1 MPQMGESVN
10 EGTVSIWHKK
20 VGDAIKK
27 DDVLF
32 EVETDK
38 ASIEVPAP
46 ADGVI
51 SAINGNEGDTLDV
64 GAVVC
69 VIAVEGEKAPAA
81 AAPTAAAP
89 ASSGMDVI
97 MPQMG
102 ESVNEGTVA
111 AWHKKVGDAVKKNDI
126 LFDVETDKAAIEVP
140 APADGVIA
148 VINGNEGDTLEVGDV
163 VCVIAVEGGA
173 APAAPAAKA
182 APAPAAAPAAAPA
195 PAASS
200 AAPAKAGNA
209 LKAQPAA
216 KLSPAVR
223 RLVAEHDLDI
233 AAVTGTGKG
242 GRITRQDVIAFIDG
256 GGASAPAAAAPVAPA
271 PTAAAPAASS
281 APTPA
286 ADSRSFIPF
295 DKIRKMTGD
304 HMVMSKATSPH
315 VLQTVEVDY
324 HAVDAVRK
332 KLSPQ
337 WKADK
342 GYSLTYLPFISR
354 AITMAIKDF
363 PRVNSSVVGDG
374 IQIHSLVNLGIAV
387 DLNFEGLVVPVI
399 KDCANKSVGQIAEG
413 IKTLATKAKARK
425 LTPDDMSGAT
435 YTLSNSGPF
444 GTMMTAS
451 IISQPQVAI
460 MSTDGIKKRP
470 VVIESEYGDTIGIR
484 PVGILAQSFD
494 HRAFDGAYSAAFLN
508 HVRQIIEQTDWASEI

>member
-1 MPQMGESVN
+1 
-10 EGTVSIWHKK
+10 
-20 VGDAIKK
+20 
-27 DDVLF
+27 
-32 EVETDK
+32 
-38 ASIEVPAP
+38 
-46 ADGVI
+46 
-51 SAINGNEGDTLDV
+51 
-64 GAVVC
+64 
-69 VIAVEGEKAPAA
+69 
-81 AAPTAAAP
+81 
-89 ASSGMDVI
+89 

-111 AWHKKVGDAVKKNDI
+111 AWYKKVGDQVKKDETLVDI
-126 LFDVETDKAAIEVP
+126 ETDKAAIEVP
-140 APADGVIA
+140 APADGVLTA
-148 VINGNEGDTLEVGDV
+148 INLQEGEEGEVGV
-163 VCVIAVEGGA
+163 VICVISVEGEE
-173 APAAPAAKA
+173 A
-182 APAPAAAPAAAPA
+182 APAPAEEAKAEPAESAPAAEAPA
-195 PAASS
+195 PAASTP
-200 AAPAKAGNA
+200 AASQADTSGNPLA
-209 LKAQPAA
+209 AQPGA

-223 RLVAEHDLDI
+223 RLVAENSLDI
-233 AAVTGTGKG
+233 SAISGTGKG
-242 GRITRQDVIAFIDG
+242 GRITRNDVVAFIDG
-256 GGASAPAAAAPVAPA
+256 GGASAPAPSAAPAATAPA
-271 PTAAAPAASS
+271 PSAPAASS
-281 APTPA
+281 SPVPA
-286 ADSRSFIPF
+286 VDSRSFVPF

-332 KLSPQ
+332 NLSPQ

-354 AITMAIKDF
+354 AITMAIKEF
-363 PRVNSSVVGDG
+363 PHVNSSVVGDG

-470 VVIESEYGDTIGIR
+470 VVIESEHGDTIGIR

>member
-1 MPQMGESVN
+1 
-10 EGTVSIWHKK
+10 
-20 VGDAIKK
+20 
-27 DDVLF
+27 
-32 EVETDK
+32 
-38 ASIEVPAP
+38 
-46 ADGVI
+46 
-51 SAINGNEGDTLDV
+51 
-64 GAVVC
+64 
-69 VIAVEGEKAPAA
+69 
-81 AAPTAAAP
+81 
-89 ASSGMDVI
+89 

-111 AWHKKVGDAVKKNDI
+111 AWYKKVGDEVKKNDI

-140 APADGVIA
+140 APADGVIS
-148 VINGNEGDTLEVGDV
+148 VINGAEGDTLAVGAI
-163 VCVIAVEGGA
+163 VCVIAVEGEEA
-173 APAAPAAKA
+173 APASAPASTPAPAPAAE
-182 APAPAAAPAAAPA
+182 APAAAPAAPA
-195 PAASS
+195 PAAVSS
-200 AAPAKAGNA
+200 APAKSANPLA
-209 LKAQPAA
+209 AQPAA
-216 KLSPAVR
+216 RLSPAVR
-223 RLVAEHDLDI
+223 RLVAEHSLDVSQI
-233 AAVTGTGKG
+233 SGTGKG
-242 GRITRQDVIAFIDG
+242 GRVTRQDVAAFID
-256 GGASAPAAAAPVAPA
+256 GGASAPAPAA
-271 PTAAAPAASS
+271 AAAPAAATSS
-281 APTPA
+281 PVPA
-286 ADSRSFIPF
+286 VDSRSFIAF

-354 AITMAIKDF
+354 ALTIAIKEF

-374 IQIHSLVNLGIAV
+374 IQIHSLINLGIAV
-387 DLNFEGLVVPVI
+387 DLNFNGLVVPVV
-399 KDCANKSVGQIAEG
+399 KDCANKSVGQIAAD
-413 IKTLATKAKARK
+413 IKAMSTKARDKK

-435 YTLSNSGPF
+435 YTISNSGPF

-470 VVIESEYGDTIGIR
+470 VVLESEHGDTIGIR

-508 HVRQIIEQTDWASEI
+508 RVREIIEQSNWASEI

>member
-1 MPQMGESVN
+1 
-10 EGTVSIWHKK
+10 
-20 VGDAIKK
+20 
-27 DDVLF
+27 
-32 EVETDK
+32 
-38 ASIEVPAP
+38 
-46 ADGVI
+46 
-51 SAINGNEGDTLDV
+51 
-64 GAVVC
+64 
-69 VIAVEGEKAPAA
+69 
-81 AAPTAAAP
+81 
-89 ASSGMDVI
+89 MDVI

-111 AWHKKVGDAVKKNDI
+111 AWYKKVGDEVKKNDI

-140 APADGVIA
+140 APADGVIS
-148 VINGNEGDTLEVGDV
+148 VINGAEGDTLEVGAI
-163 VCVIAVEGGA
+163 VCVIAVEGEEA
-173 APAAPAAKA
+173 APASAPASTPAPAPAAE
-182 APAPAAAPAAAPA
+182 APAAAPAAPA
-195 PAASS
+195 PAAVSS
-200 AAPAKAGNA
+200 APAKSANPLA
-209 LKAQPAA
+209 AQPAA
-216 KLSPAVR
+216 RLSPAVR
-223 RLVAEHDLDI
+223 RLVAEHSLDVSQI
-233 AAVTGTGKG
+233 SGTGKG
-242 GRITRQDVIAFIDG
+242 GRVTRQDVAAFIDG
-256 GGASAPAAAAPVAPA
+256 GGASAAASAPAA
-271 PTAAAPAASS
+271 AAAPAAATSS
-281 APTPA
+281 PVPA
-286 ADSRSFIPF
+286 VDSRSFIAF

-354 AITMAIKDF
+354 ALTIAIKEF

-374 IQIHSLVNLGIAV
+374 IQIHSLINLGIAV
-387 DLNFEGLVVPVI
+387 DLNFNGLVVPVV
-399 KDCANKSVGQIAEG
+399 KDCANKSVGQIAAD
-413 IKTLATKAKARK
+413 IKAMSTKARDKK

-435 YTLSNSGPF
+435 YTISNSGPF

-470 VVIESEYGDTIGIR
+470 VVLESEHGDTIGIR

-508 HVRQIIEQTDWASEI
+508 RVREIIEQSNWASEI

>member
-1 MPQMGESVN
+1 
-10 EGTVSIWHKK
+10 
-20 VGDAIKK
+20 
-27 DDVLF
+27 
-32 EVETDK
+32 
-38 ASIEVPAP
+38 
-46 ADGVI
+46 
-51 SAINGNEGDTLDV
+51 
-64 GAVVC
+64 
-69 VIAVEGEKAPAA
+69 
-81 AAPTAAAP
+81 
-89 ASSGMDVI
+89 

-111 AWHKKVGDAVKKNDI
+111 AWYKKVGDEVKKNDI

-140 APADGVIA
+140 APADGVIS
-148 VINGNEGDTLEVGDV
+148 VINGAEGDTLEVGAI
-163 VCVIAVEGGA
+163 VCVIAVEGEEA
-173 APAAPAAKA
+173 APASAPASTPAPAPAAE
-182 APAPAAAPAAAPA
+182 APAAAPAAPA
-195 PAASS
+195 PAAVSS
-200 AAPAKAGNA
+200 APAKSANPLA
-209 LKAQPAA
+209 AQPAA
-216 KLSPAVR
+216 RLSPAVR
-223 RLVAEHDLDI
+223 RLVAEHSLDVSQI
-233 AAVTGTGKG
+233 SGTGKG
-242 GRITRQDVIAFIDG
+242 GRVTRQDVAAFID
-256 GGASAPAAAAPVAPA
+256 GGASAPAPA
-271 PTAAAPAASS
+271 AAAPAAATSS
-281 APTPA
+281 PVPA
-286 ADSRSFIPF
+286 VDSRSFIAF

-354 AITMAIKDF
+354 ALTIAIKEF

-374 IQIHSLVNLGIAV
+374 IQIHSLINLGIAV
-387 DLNFEGLVVPVI
+387 DLNFNGLVVPVV
-399 KDCANKSVGQIAEG
+399 KDCANKSVGQIAAD
-413 IKTLATKAKARK
+413 IKAMSTKARDKK

-435 YTLSNSGPF
+435 YTISNSGPF

-470 VVIESEYGDTIGIR
+470 VVLESEHGDTIGIR

-508 HVRQIIEQTDWASEI
+508 RVREIIEQSNWASEI

>member
-1 MPQMGESVN
+1 
-10 EGTVSIWHKK
+10 
-20 VGDAIKK
+20 
-27 DDVLF
+27 
-32 EVETDK
+32 
-38 ASIEVPAP
+38 
-46 ADGVI
+46 
-51 SAINGNEGDTLDV
+51 
-64 GAVVC
+64 
-69 VIAVEGEKAPAA
+69 
-81 AAPTAAAP
+81 
-89 ASSGMDVI
+89 MDVI

-111 AWHKKVGDAVKKNDI
+111 AWYKKVGDEVKKNDI

-140 APADGVIA
+140 APADGVIS
-148 VINGNEGDTLEVGDV
+148 VINGAEGDTLEVGAI
-163 VCVIAVEGGA
+163 VCVIAVEGEEA
-173 APAAPAAKA
+173 APASAPASTPAPAPAAE
-182 APAPAAAPAAAPA
+182 APAAAPAAPA
-195 PAASS
+195 PAAVSS
-200 AAPAKAGNA
+200 APAKSANPLA
-209 LKAQPAA
+209 AQPAA
-216 KLSPAVR
+216 RLSPAVR
-223 RLVAEHDLDI
+223 RLVAEHSLDVSQI
-233 AAVTGTGKG
+233 SGTGKG
-242 GRITRQDVIAFIDG
+242 GRVTRQDVAAFID
-256 GGASAPAAAAPVAPA
+256 GGASAPAPAA
-271 PTAAAPAASS
+271 AAAPAAATSS
-281 APTPA
+281 PVPA
-286 ADSRSFIPF
+286 VDSRSFIAF

-354 AITMAIKDF
+354 ALTIAIKEF

-374 IQIHSLVNLGIAV
+374 IQIHSLINLGIAV
-387 DLNFEGLVVPVI
+387 DLNFNGLVVPVV
-399 KDCANKSVGQIAEG
+399 KDCANKSVGQIAAD
-413 IKTLATKAKARK
+413 IKAMSTKARDKK

-435 YTLSNSGPF
+435 YTISNSGPF

-470 VVIESEYGDTIGIR
+470 VVLESEHGDTIGIR

-508 HVRQIIEQTDWASEI
+508 RVREIIEQSNWASEI

>member
-1 MPQMGESVN
+1 
-10 EGTVSIWHKK
+10 
-20 VGDAIKK
+20 
-27 DDVLF
+27 
-32 EVETDK
+32 
-38 ASIEVPAP
+38 
-46 ADGVI
+46 
-51 SAINGNEGDTLDV
+51 
-64 GAVVC
+64 
-69 VIAVEGEKAPAA
+69 
-81 AAPTAAAP
+81 
-89 ASSGMDVI
+89 MDVI

-111 AWHKKVGDAVKKNDI
+111 AWYKKVGDEVKKNDI

-140 APADGVIA
+140 APADGVIS
-148 VINGNEGDTLEVGDV
+148 VINGAEGDTLEVGAI
-163 VCVIAVEGGA
+163 VCVIAVEGEEA
-173 APAAPAAKA
+173 APASAPASTPAPAPAAE
-182 APAPAAAPAAAPA
+182 APAAAPAAPA
-195 PAASS
+195 PAAVSS
-200 AAPAKAGNA
+200 APAKSANPLA
-209 LKAQPAA
+209 AQPAA
-216 KLSPAVR
+216 RLSPAVR
-223 RLVAEHDLDI
+223 RLVAEHSLDVSQI
-233 AAVTGTGKG
+233 SGTGKG
-242 GRITRQDVIAFIDG
+242 GRVTRQDVAAFIDG
-256 GGASAPAAAAPVAPA
+256 GGASAPAAAAA
-271 PTAAAPAASS
+271 PTAATSSPVPAV
-281 APTPA
+281 
-286 ADSRSFIPF
+286 DSRSFIAF

-354 AITMAIKDF
+354 ALTIAIKEF

-374 IQIHSLVNLGIAV
+374 IQIHSLINLGIAV
-387 DLNFEGLVVPVI
+387 DLNFNGLVVPVV
-399 KDCANKSVGQIAEG
+399 KDCANKSVGQIAAD
-413 IKTLATKAKARK
+413 IKAMSTKARDKK

-435 YTLSNSGPF
+435 YTISNSGPF

-470 VVIESEYGDTIGIR
+470 VVLESEHGDTIGIR

-508 HVRQIIEQTDWASEI
+508 RVREIIEQSNWASEI

>member
-1 MPQMGESVN
+1 
-10 EGTVSIWHKK
+10 
-20 VGDAIKK
+20 
-27 DDVLF
+27 
-32 EVETDK
+32 
-38 ASIEVPAP
+38 
-46 ADGVI
+46 
-51 SAINGNEGDTLDV
+51 
-64 GAVVC
+64 
-69 VIAVEGEKAPAA
+69 
-81 AAPTAAAP
+81 
-89 ASSGMDVI
+89 MDVI

-102 ESVNEGTVA
+102 ESVNEGTIA
-111 AWHKKVGDAVKKNDI
+111 AWYKKVGDEVKKNDT
-126 LFDVETDKAAIEVP
+126 LLDVETDKAAIEVP
-140 APADGVIA
+140 APADGVITA
-148 VINGNEGDTLEVGDV
+148 INFQVGDTGDV
-163 VCVIAVEGGA
+163 GEVICVIAVEGEEA
-173 APAAPAAKA
+173 AAPAAKA
-182 APAPAAAPAAAPA
+182 EKVPAPEAAPAAAPA
-195 PAASS
+195 PAVAPAPASAPAAAS
-200 AAPAKAGNA
+200 AAPAASSNPLA
-209 LKAQPAA
+209 AQPGAM
-216 KLSPAVR
+216 LSPAVR
-223 RLVAEHDLDI
+223 RLVAENYLDI
-233 AAVTGTGKG
+233 SAISGTGKG
-242 GRITRQDVIAFIDG
+242 GRITRNDVVDFIAN
-256 GGASAPAAAAPVAPA
+256 GGASSAPAAAP
-271 PTAAAPAASS
+271 APAAPSPAAASS
-281 APTPA
+281 SPTPA
-286 ADSRSFIPF
+286 VDSRSFVPF

-354 AITMAIKDF
+354 AITMAIKEF
-363 PRVNSSVVGDG
+363 PHVNSSVVGDG
-374 IQIHSLVNLGIAV
+374 IQIHSLINLGIAV
-387 DLNFEGLVVPVI
+387 DLNFQGLVVPVI

-413 IKTLATKAKARK
+413 IKTVATKAKNRK

-435 YTLSNSGPF
+435 YTISNSGPF

>member
-10 EGTVSIWHKK
+10 EGTIAAWYKK
-20 VGDAIKK
+20 VGD
-27 DDVLF
+27 
-32 EVETDK
+32 E
-38 ASIEVPAP
+38 
-46 ADGVI
+46 
-51 SAINGNEGDTLDV
+51 
-64 GAVVC
+64 
-69 VIAVEGEKAPAA
+69 
-81 AAPTAAAP
+81 
-89 ASSGMDVI
+89 
-97 MPQMG
+97 
-102 ESVNEGTVA
+102 
-111 AWHKKVGDAVKKNDI
+111 VKKNDV
-126 LFDVETDKAAIEVP
+126 LFNVETDKAAIEVP
-140 APADGVIA
+140 APADGVIS
-148 VINGNEGDTLEVGDV
+148 VINGAEGDTLEVGEI
-163 VCVIAVEGGA
+163 VCVITADGEEPA
-173 APAAPAAKA
+173 AAPSAPAPATAPAPTAAPAPAAPAA
-182 APAPAAAPAAAPA
+182 
-195 PAASS
+195 SS
-200 AAPAKAGNA
+200 APAKSDNPLA
-209 LKAQPAA
+209 AQPEAR
-216 KLSPAVR
+216 LSPAVR
-223 RLVAEHDLDI
+223 RLVAEHSLDVSQI
-233 AAVTGTGKG
+233 SGTGKG
-242 GRITRQDVIAFIDG
+242 GRITRQDVVEFVESG
-256 GGASAPAAAAPVAPA
+256 GAAAPTAAAPA
-271 PTAAAPAASS
+271 PTAAAPAVASS
-281 APTPA
+281 SPVPA
-286 ADSRSFIPF
+286 VDSRSFIPF

-354 AITMAIKDF
+354 AITMAIKEF

-387 DLNFEGLVVPVI
+387 DLNFEGLVVPVV

-413 IKTLATKAKARK
+413 IKAMSTKARDRK

-470 VVIESEYGDTIGIR
+470 VVIESEYGDTIAIR

-508 HVRQIIEQTDWASEI
+508 RVRQIIEQTDWASEI

>member
-1 MPQMGESVN
+1 
-10 EGTVSIWHKK
+10 
-20 VGDAIKK
+20 
-27 DDVLF
+27 
-32 EVETDK
+32 
-38 ASIEVPAP
+38 
-46 ADGVI
+46 
-51 SAINGNEGDTLDV
+51 
-64 GAVVC
+64 
-69 VIAVEGEKAPAA
+69 
-81 AAPTAAAP
+81 
-89 ASSGMDVI
+89 

-111 AWHKKVGDAVKKNDI
+111 AWYKKVGDEVKTNDI

-140 APADGVIA
+140 APADGVIS
-148 VINGNEGDTLEVGDV
+148 VINGAEGDTLEVGAI
-163 VCVIAVEGGA
+163 VCVIAVEGEEA
-173 APAAPAAKA
+173 APASAPASTPAPAPAAE
-182 APAPAAAPAAAPA
+182 APAAAPAAPA
-195 PAASS
+195 PAAVSS
-200 AAPAKAGNA
+200 APAKSANPLA
-209 LKAQPAA
+209 AQPAA
-216 KLSPAVR
+216 RLSPAVR
-223 RLVAEHDLDI
+223 RLVAEHSLDVSQI
-233 AAVTGTGKG
+233 SGTGKG
-242 GRITRQDVIAFIDG
+242 GRVTRQDVAAFIDG
-256 GGASAPAAAAPVAPA
+256 GGASAPAAAVAPA
-271 PTAAAPAASS
+271 AATSSPVPAV
-281 APTPA
+281 
-286 ADSRSFIPF
+286 DSRSFIAF

-354 AITMAIKDF
+354 ALTIAIKEF

-374 IQIHSLVNLGIAV
+374 IQIHSLINLGIAV
-387 DLNFEGLVVPVI
+387 DLNFNGLVVPVV
-399 KDCANKSVGQIAEG
+399 KDCANKSVGQIAAD
-413 IKTLATKAKARK
+413 IKAMSTKARDKK

-435 YTLSNSGPF
+435 YTISNSGPF

-470 VVIESEYGDTIGIR
+470 VVLESEHGDTIGIR

-508 HVRQIIEQTDWASEI
+508 RVREIIEQSNWASEI

>member
-1 MPQMGESVN
+1 
-10 EGTVSIWHKK
+10 
-20 VGDAIKK
+20 
-27 DDVLF
+27 
-32 EVETDK
+32 
-38 ASIEVPAP
+38 
-46 ADGVI
+46 
-51 SAINGNEGDTLDV
+51 
-64 GAVVC
+64 
-69 VIAVEGEKAPAA
+69 
-81 AAPTAAAP
+81 
-89 ASSGMDVI
+89 

-111 AWHKKVGDAVKKNDI
+111 AWYKKVGDEVKKNDI

-140 APADGVIA
+140 APADGVIS
-148 VINGNEGDTLEVGDV
+148 VINGAEGDTLEVGAI
-163 VCVIAVEGGA
+163 VCVIAVEGEEA
-173 APAAPAAKA
+173 APASAPASTPAPAAE
-182 APAPAAAPAAAPA
+182 APAAAPAAPA
-195 PAASS
+195 PAAVSS
-200 AAPAKAGNA
+200 APAKSANPLA
-209 LKAQPAA
+209 AQPAA
-216 KLSPAVR
+216 RLSPAVR
-223 RLVAEHDLDI
+223 RLVAEHSLDVSQI
-233 AAVTGTGKG
+233 SGTGKG
-242 GRITRQDVIAFIDG
+242 GRVTRQDVAAFIDG
-256 GGASAPAAAAPVAPA
+256 GGASAPAP
-271 PTAAAPAASS
+271 AAAPAAATSS
-281 APTPA
+281 PVPA
-286 ADSRSFIPF
+286 VDSRSFIAF

-354 AITMAIKDF
+354 ALTIAIKEF

-374 IQIHSLVNLGIAV
+374 IQIHSLINLGIAV
-387 DLNFEGLVVPVI
+387 DLNFNGLVVPVV
-399 KDCANKSVGQIAEG
+399 KDCANKSVGQIAAD
-413 IKTLATKAKARK
+413 IKAMSTKARDKK

-435 YTLSNSGPF
+435 YTISNSGPF

-470 VVIESEYGDTIGIR
+470 VVLESEHGDTIGIR

-508 HVRQIIEQTDWASEI
+508 RVREIIEQSNWASEI

>member
-1 MPQMGESVN
+1 
-10 EGTVSIWHKK
+10 
-20 VGDAIKK
+20 
-27 DDVLF
+27 
-32 EVETDK
+32 
-38 ASIEVPAP
+38 
-46 ADGVI
+46 
-51 SAINGNEGDTLDV
+51 
-64 GAVVC
+64 
-69 VIAVEGEKAPAA
+69 
-81 AAPTAAAP
+81 
-89 ASSGMDVI
+89 

-111 AWHKKVGDAVKKNDI
+111 AWYKKVGDEVKKNDI

-140 APADGVIA
+140 APADGVIS
-148 VINGNEGDTLEVGDV
+148 VINGAEGDTLEVGAI
-163 VCVIAVEGGA
+163 VCVIAVEGEEA
-173 APAAPAAKA
+173 APASAPASTPAPAPAAE
-182 APAPAAAPAAAPA
+182 APAAAPAAPA
-195 PAASS
+195 PAAVSS
-200 AAPAKAGNA
+200 APAKSANPLA
-209 LKAQPAA
+209 AQPAA
-216 KLSPAVR
+216 RLSPAVR
-223 RLVAEHDLDI
+223 RLVAEHSLDVSQI
-233 AAVTGTGKG
+233 SGTGKG
-242 GRITRQDVIAFIDG
+242 GRVTRQDVAAFIDG
-256 GGASAPAAAAPVAPA
+256 GGASAPAAAA
-271 PTAAAPAASS
+271 APAAATSS
-281 APTPA
+281 PVPA
-286 ADSRSFIPF
+286 VDSRSFIAF

-354 AITMAIKDF
+354 ALTIAIKEF

-374 IQIHSLVNLGIAV
+374 IQIHSLINLGIAV
-387 DLNFEGLVVPVI
+387 DLNFNGLVVPVV
-399 KDCANKSVGQIAEG
+399 KDCANKSVGQIAAD
-413 IKTLATKAKARK
+413 IKAMSTKARDKK

-435 YTLSNSGPF
+435 YTISNSGPF

-470 VVIESEYGDTIGIR
+470 VVLESEHGDTIGIR

-508 HVRQIIEQTDWASEI
+508 RVREIIEQSNWASEI

>member
-1 MPQMGESVN
+1 
-10 EGTVSIWHKK
+10 
-20 VGDAIKK
+20 
-27 DDVLF
+27 
-32 EVETDK
+32 
-38 ASIEVPAP
+38 
-46 ADGVI
+46 
-51 SAINGNEGDTLDV
+51 
-64 GAVVC
+64 
-69 VIAVEGEKAPAA
+69 
-81 AAPTAAAP
+81 
-89 ASSGMDVI
+89 MDVI

-111 AWHKKVGDAVKKNDI
+111 AWYKKVGDQVKKDETLVDI
-126 LFDVETDKAAIEVP
+126 ETDKAAIEVP
-140 APADGVIA
+140 APADGVLSA
-148 VINGNEGDTLEVGDV
+148 INLQEGEEGEVGV
-163 VCVIAVEGGA
+163 VICVITVEGEETAA
-173 APAAPAAKA
+173 APAEEPKA
-182 APAPAAAPAAAPA
+182 APAEAAPAEEAPASAAAAPA
-195 PAASS
+195 PAASEADTS
-200 AAPAKAGNA
+200 GNPLA
-209 LKAQPAA
+209 AQPGS

-223 RLVAEHDLDI
+223 RLVAENSLNI
-233 AAVTGTGKG
+233 SAISGTGKG
-242 GRITRQDVIAFIDG
+242 GRITRNDVVAFIDG
-256 GGASAPAAAAPVAPA
+256 GGASAPAPAAAPAAAAPA
-271 PTAAAPAASS
+271 PAAPAASS
-281 APTPA
+281 SPTPA
-286 ADSRSFIPF
+286 VDSRSFVPF

-354 AITMAIKDF
+354 AITMAIKEF
-363 PRVNSSVVGDG
+363 PHVNSSVVGDG

-413 IKTLATKAKARK
+413 IKTVATKAKARK

-470 VVIESEYGDTIGIR
+470 VVIESEHGDTIGIR

-508 HVRQIIEQTDWASEI
+508 HVRQLIEQTDWASQI